1 MGDYR
6 IANHDPYK
14 VNQKILGKRVFHQID
29 EISKVTK
36 TLKNITLVIAVS

>member
-14 VNQKILGKRVFHQID
+14 VNQEILGKRVFHQIG

-36 TLKNITLVIAVS
+36 NLKNSFCF